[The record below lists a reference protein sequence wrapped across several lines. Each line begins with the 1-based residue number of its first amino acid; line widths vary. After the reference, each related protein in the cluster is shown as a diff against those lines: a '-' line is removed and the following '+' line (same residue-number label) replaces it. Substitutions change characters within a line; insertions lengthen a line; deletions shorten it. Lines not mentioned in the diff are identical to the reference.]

1 VTLHELNALPT
12 DLAMNAFR
20 SCCGASRWVTGMLAG
35 MPYASRDAVLS
46 TADTVWS
53 KLGADEWREAFSHHP
68 RIGERTRAASQG
80 TPAERWSADEQRD
93 VSAADAS
100 VRAQLDEVNRAY
112 EARFGFIYIVCASG
126 RSAEELLVLAYERME
141 NDRDTELRVA
151 AEEQRR
157 ITRLRLEKLLSTSP

>member
-1 VTLHELNALPT
+1 
-12 DLAMNAFR
+12 
-20 SCCGASRWVTGMLAG
+20 
-35 MPYASRDAVLS
+35 MPYASRDAVLA

-53 KLGADEWREAFSHHP
+53 RLGPGDWREAFSHHP
-68 RIGERTRAASQG
+68 RIGERARAASQG
-80 TPAERWSADEQRD
+80 TQAETWSADEQRD

-126 RSAEELLVLAYERME
+126 RSAEELLAFAYERMQ
-141 NDRDTELRVA
+141 NDLDTELRVA